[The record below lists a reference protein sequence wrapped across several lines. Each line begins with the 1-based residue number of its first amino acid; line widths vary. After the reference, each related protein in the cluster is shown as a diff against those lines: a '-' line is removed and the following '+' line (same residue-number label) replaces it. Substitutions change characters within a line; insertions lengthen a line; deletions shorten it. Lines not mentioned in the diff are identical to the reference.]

1 VLWGELDAATQAL
14 GLATTGGM
22 VSHTGV
28 AGLTLGGGIGWL
40 MRRHGVTVDNL
51 LGAEVVTVD
60 GEHLDVNASEHPE
73 LFWGLRGGGLGVV
86 TSFTYRLHP
95 VGPEVLAGHVVWSL
109 EDAPELLRAYRELVA
124 SAPPEVATVVTLRHA
139 PMAPHL
145 PPGLHRRPVCLVGML
160 ALAEPE
166 AAARLLAP
174 FRAIGRPLLDLVT
187 HRPYANLQSM
197 IEPTVPHG
205 WHYYWKAAGLRAL
218 DDTLIDAMVDHSARA
233 LSPRSFAVLFHL
245 GGAVAEVDP
254 GATAHSRG
262 HVAHELI
269 INAAWLPNDP
279 IADAETAWAKA
290 FLADLEPQH
299 AGAYL
304 NFLDHD
310 DRDRATSVFDPD
322 THHRLAQLRQRF
334 DPDGVLAPDSWKAP
348 PPAPPPKD

>member
-1 VLWGELDAATQAL
+1 
-14 GLATTGGM
+14 
-22 VSHTGV
+22 
-28 AGLTLGGGIGWL
+28 
-40 MRRHGVTVDNL
+40 
-51 LGAEVVTVD
+51 
-60 GEHLDVNASEHPE
+60 
-73 LFWGLRGGGLGVV
+73 
-86 TSFTYRLHP
+86 
-95 VGPEVLAGHVVWSL
+95 
-109 EDAPELLRAYRELVA
+109 
-124 SAPPEVATVVTLRHA
+124 
-139 PMAPHL
+139 
-145 PPGLHRRPVCLVGML
+145 ML

>member
-145 PPGLHRRPVCLVGML
+145 PPGLHRRPVCLVEML